1 MGKDKVADKVIEEV
15 SKGNTVNMIIQYLPI
30 VIGLIALVVC
40 YLLYKKIQSLNTV
53 NDSVGKVEKQ
63 FSNFIK
69 EQSEINSINAKR
81 FNAIGSQINQ
91 INYVLQNMNSREVNN
106 IESQMSPIREQELPQ
121 QKQTQQSPTIN
132 ERELIPSSVV
142 PNVFPVNNNNIEA
155 LPPPISTS
163 IKKEPEIIQEPIN
176 KQEAVIKTKSKNKK
190 VVTLSED
197 IQLEEE
203 SSDDE

>member
-40 YLLYKKIQSLNTV
+40 YLLYKKIQTLNTV

>member
-30 VIGLIALVVC
+30 IIGLISLVVC

-63 FSNFIK
+63 FSSFIK

-106 IESQMSPIREQELPQ
+106 IESQMSPIREQEIPQ

-142 PNVFPVNNNNIEA
+142 PNVFPVNNNTET

>member
-1 MGKDKVADKVIEEV
+1 MGKDKVAEKVIEEV
-15 SKGNTVNMIIQYLPI
+15 SKGNTINMIVQYAPI
-30 VIGLIALVVC
+30 LIGLISLVVC

-69 EQSEINSINAKR
+69 EQSEINGINAKR

-91 INYVLQNMNSREVNN
+91 IQYVLQNMNSREVNN
-106 IESQMSPIREQELPQ
+106 IESQMSPARDQE
-121 QKQTQQSPTIN
+121 TQQSPTIN
-132 ERELIPSSVV
+132 DRELIPSSVV
-142 PNVFPVNNNNIEA
+142 QNVFPVNNNNIEA

-163 IKKEPEIIQEPIN
+163 NKKEPDINQEPIN
-176 KQEAVIKTKSKNKK
+176 KQESVIKTKSKNKK

-197 IQLEEE
+197 IQIEEE
-203 SSDDE
+203 SSDNE

>member
-1 MGKDKVADKVIEEV
+1 MGKEKVAEKAIEEV
-15 SKGNTVNMIIQYLPI
+15 SKSSTINMIIQYAPI
-30 VIGLIALVVC
+30 LIGLISLVVC

-69 EQSEINSINAKR
+69 EQSEINGINAKR

-106 IESQMSPIREQELPQ
+106 IESQMSPVRDQEI
-121 QKQTQQSPTIN
+121 QKQTQQSPILN
-132 ERELIPSSVV
+132 DRELIPSSVV
-142 PNVFPVNNNNIEA
+142 PNVFPVNNNTEA

-163 IKKEPEIIQEPIN
+163 NKKEPEIKQEP
-176 KQEAVIKTKSKNKK
+176 VIKSKSKNKK

>member
-1 MGKDKVADKVIEEV
+1 MGKDKVAEKVIEEV
-15 SKGNTVNMIIQYLPI
+15 SKGNTINMIVQYAPI
-30 VIGLIALVVC
+30 LIGLISLVVC

-69 EQSEINSINAKR
+69 EQSEINGINAKR

-91 INYVLQNMNSREVNN
+91 IQYVLQNMNSREVNN
-106 IESQMSPIREQELPQ
+106 IESQMSPARDQE
-121 QKQTQQSPTIN
+121 TQQSPTIN
-132 ERELIPSSVV
+132 DRELIPSSVV
-142 PNVFPVNNNNIEA
+142 QNVFPVNNNIEA

-163 IKKEPEIIQEPIN
+163 NKKEPDIIQEPIN

-197 IQLEEE
+197 IQIEEE
-203 SSDDE
+203 SSDNE